1 MIRNAVDISHKTFPK
16 REMWAGFMSLAHEC
30 LTYFL
35 AHNWYLKNF
44 PEWMNKYKMI
54 IVLATKVDKTLREN
68 QNTEHFSDKW
78 SSIALEANILL
89 LNCQSPVS

>member
-1 MIRNAVDISHKTFPK
+1 
-16 REMWAGFMSLAHEC
+16 
-30 LTYFL
+30 
-35 AHNWYLKNF
+35 
-44 PEWMNKYKMI
+44 MNKYKMI